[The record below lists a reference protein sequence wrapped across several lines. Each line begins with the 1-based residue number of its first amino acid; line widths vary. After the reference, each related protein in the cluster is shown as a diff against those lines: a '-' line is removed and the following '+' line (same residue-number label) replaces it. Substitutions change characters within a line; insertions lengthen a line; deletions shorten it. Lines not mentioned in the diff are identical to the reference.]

1 MDTSFGIQ
9 RKGKR
14 NLITDVAGITV
25 GHCTLADGD
34 VQTGVTVLLPH
45 QGDLFHDRCPA
56 AVHVNI
62 SHTRLKNGPRIVGE
76 QVINECAWRIQG
88 VSATSASKT

>member
-9 RKGKR
+9 QKGKR

-45 QGDLFHDRCPA
+45 QGDLFHDR
-56 AVHVNI
+56 
-62 SHTRLKNGPRIVGE
+62 
-76 QVINECAWRIQG
+76 
-88 VSATSASKT
+88 